1 MIKQKY
7 NLNNRSD
14 QILFFFDL
22 YENLCVYFFNLEK
35 RENQIK
41 VNNQITNLSF
51 YKVDFFKWLNETIG
65 W

>member
-22 YENLCVYFFNLEK
+22 YENLCVYFFKLEK

-51 YKVDFFKWLNETIG
+51 YKVDFFKSLNETIG